1 MINAV
6 DYTIAIQRGV
16 YDGELCFSARVKEL
30 PDLVEYGDTYEEA
43 YDLAIG
49 AIEAT
54 YEALSQIGRTMPL
67 PMPSIDQY
75 SGRVTLRLPKS
86 LHRELAY
93 QALDEGVSLNQHL
106 VNALS
111 YTAGR
116 QSSAITTDH

>member
-6 DYTIAIQRGV
+6 DYTIAIQRGI
-16 YDGELCFSARVKEL
+16 YEGELCFSARVKEL

-54 YEALSQIGRTMPL
+54 YEALSQIGRIMPL

-116 QSSAITTDH
+116 QSGAITTDH

>member
-54 YEALSQIGRTMPL
+54 YEALSQIGRAMPL

-86 LHRELAY
+86 LHRELAH

-116 QSSAITTDH
+116 QSGAITTDH

>member
-54 YEALSQIGRTMPL
+54 YKALSQIGRTMPL
-67 PMPSIDQY
+67 PMPSIEQY